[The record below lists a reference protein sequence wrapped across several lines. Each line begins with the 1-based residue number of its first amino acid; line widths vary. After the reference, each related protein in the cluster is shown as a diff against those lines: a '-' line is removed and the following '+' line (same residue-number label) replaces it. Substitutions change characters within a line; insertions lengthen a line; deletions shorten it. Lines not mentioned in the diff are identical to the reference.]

1 MNLEMYWQFIN
12 FCFVYLTTLLGRSV
26 LCSYLILLAVL
37 LLRQTALKRA
47 VFKKGFLWSLF
58 ILAPF
63 VGKLKLFYENP
74 FAKAYHLA
82 QDWPGAGHMAV
93 YPAAALN
100 FLTKIFYQWGNLC
113 VAQPWI
119 CRIYLFGALGSFLFF
134 AGREERGSGC

>member
-1 MNLEMYWQFIN
+1 M
-12 FCFVYLTTLLGRSV
+12 
-26 LCSYLILLAVL
+26 
-37 LLRQTALKRA
+37 
-47 VFKKGFLWSLF
+47 
-58 ILAPF
+58 
-63 VGKLKLFYENP
+63 KLFYENP